1 MNCKD
6 IMSKNLEVLS
16 EKDSIAR
23 AAALMADAGIG
34 FLPVCD
40 KHWKAIGVVTDR
52 DLVTRALAKGVDTT
66 STSAALVMS
75 SPALTIRLDADLRL
89 AEELMAAERKS
100 RLVVTNADGTVAG
113 VISIADII
121 EHAPNREG
129 LKTIKAVLWREAL
142 GPRGGAARGERLL
155 KDQGAGPQLPA
166 ADLPHTRDS
175 VFAGGHRDVGTKEF
189 PS

>member
-75 SPALTIRLDADLRL
+75 SPALTIRLDADL
-89 AEELMAAERKS
+89 MAAERKS

-121 EHAPNREG
+121 EHAPGREG

-142 GPRGGAARGERLL
+142 GPRGGAAPGARLL